1 MLLLVDSAM
10 NWIIGSNPLPLVRLT
25 HWIHIVAWPCGHCQ
39 MIPNA
44 FPNPVV
50 NSCPVT
56 GCDHYPFHWSTSSQF
71 SDFDPSPGSERHRFT
86 GVGTCWDH
94 NPSGKGE
101 GVLELV
107 GRCQAGEVWQSPL
120 PGAADGCIK
129 TEQQDVRWNRTP
141 ISSIKTSAN
150 SVCRRWGTTIGP
162 NVTPLFNFVTSMK
175 TSVSRDRVF
184 ATIVIFKLIIKR

>member
-71 SDFDPSPGSERHRFT
+71 SDFDPSPGSERHRFKR
-86 GVGTCWDH
+86 GWDH

-107 GRCQAGEVWQSPL
+107 GRCQAGEVWQSP
-120 PGAADGCIK
+120 AAWCCGWMY
-129 TEQQDVRWNRTP
+129 QDWAARRSLKSDTHFKHQNISKQCLQTVGNHYWSKRHTP
-141 ISSIKTSAN
+141 
-150 SVCRRWGTTIGP
+150 
-162 NVTPLFNFVTSMK
+162 FNFVTSMK

>member
-86 GVGTCWDH
+86 GVGTTILQEKEKAYWNWLADAKQAKCDRARCL
-94 NPSGKGE
+94 
-101 GVLELV
+101 VLRMDVSRLSSKTFVEI
-107 GRCQAGEVWQSPL
+107 GHPFQASKHQQTVF
-120 PGAADGCIK
+120 ADGGEPLLVQTSHPFLTLSPVWRLPFRVI
-129 TEQQDVRWNRTP
+129 E
-141 ISSIKTSAN
+141 SSRQSWFSSLSSNGST
-150 SVCRRWGTTIGP
+150 
-162 NVTPLFNFVTSMK
+162 
-175 TSVSRDRVF
+175 
-184 ATIVIFKLIIKR
+184 